1 MLRLLMFMHH
11 IAFVPHAL
19 HVLIS
24 SHTYACTLDRILTK

>member
-19 HVLIS
+19 HVLVS
-24 SHTYACTLDRILTK
+24 SHIMHVR